1 MIWAVNY
8 HYLQGVIKLD
18 SAPPAAERGC
28 WTLTRSWKDKLFTH
42 QCLTLIYQ
50 YPAAHPGLAQSQKF
64 IHVVLRLNLTW
75 PKSKVATSI
84 NKPIV
89 EKRWHFT
96 KVYNIIQS
104 GASSNDISESVS
116 KIPQRALWATEKIW
130 CLEVHKPENQGAFKW
145 VLNLSSNKIGH
156 QLLIR
161 CQIEIKGEHFWSQV
175 KTLLGIFCVL

>member
-18 SAPPAAERGC
+18 SAPPAAERGS
-28 WTLTRSWKDKLFTH
+28 WTLTLSWKDKLFTH

-89 EKRWHFT
+89 EKRWQHFT
-96 KVYNIIQS
+96 KVYNRIQS
-104 GASSNDISESVS
+104 RASSSDISESVKNTLES
-116 KIPQRALWATEKIW
+116 ALSDRENLVLRSSQARKSRSFQVSFK
-130 CLEVHKPENQGAFKW
+130 LEFQ
-145 VLNLSSNKIGH
+145 
-156 QLLIR
+156 
-161 CQIEIKGEHFWSQV
+161 
-175 KTLLGIFCVL
+175 